1 MTSDI
6 TASTP
11 TGNGRRIPLLGTD
24 LIFGGIDNVFVYPS
38 LDINQL
44 KQALC
49 QTLSLWP
56 MLTGRLLIDGDDYT
70 IEMSDQSIPFVSTEN
85 DQLECWPTLPV
96 IVNDAAVIQPFID
109 SVVCKPDEPLL
120 LFCHM
125 IGDAAANIHFLSDWS
140 RLYQHLEPESIRPI
154 FERERN
160 MWKKENDEFHL
171 SPSMKL
177 IRNGDKRE
185 SILARLVQ
193 EYSETESINIPFS
206 SAQLAKLQS
215 LVNENNSKTMLTSQD
230 ALNAY
235 IIRTLNKHIL
245 NNVDDYI
252 RRAYILI
259 NFRGISDRLAPA
271 GRVANSLMQMLTDD
285 FSDPLSLKAIAQAI
299 RQTIQETRHESF
311 LEQWLPTAD
320 RMMNEITKEGRV
332 NFVWD
337 KNEVVFNS
345 NFKYDW
351 TDRFDLGMNN
361 QCRLHTLGTYKAY
374 FRIFRL
380 NPVRNENGDWTKDI
394 GGAEVAFRIPKD
406 WKNKFLDAWKKDV
419 EENFVNIE

>member
-1 MTSDI
+1 
-6 TASTP
+6 
-11 TGNGRRIPLLGTD
+11 
-24 LIFGGIDNVFVYPS
+24 
-38 LDINQL
+38 
-44 KQALC
+44 
-49 QTLSLWP
+49 
-56 MLTGRLLIDGDDYT
+56 
-70 IEMSDQSIPFVSTEN
+70 
-85 DQLECWPTLPV
+85 LPV

-120 LFCHM
+120 RVKVTHLIRSNEYVVGISFCHM

-252 RRAYILI
+252 
-259 NFRGISDRLAPA
+259 
-271 GRVANSLMQMLTDD
+271 
-285 FSDPLSLKAIAQAI
+285 
-299 RQTIQETRHESF
+299 
-311 LEQWLPTAD
+311 
-320 RMMNEITKEGRV
+320 
-332 NFVWD
+332 
-337 KNEVVFNS
+337 
-345 NFKYDW
+345 
-351 TDRFDLGMNN
+351 
-361 QCRLHTLGTYKAY
+361 
-374 FRIFRL
+374 
-380 NPVRNENGDWTKDI
+380 
-394 GGAEVAFRIPKD
+394 
-406 WKNKFLDAWKKDV
+406 
-419 EENFVNIE
+419 